1 MQFRMWHGDYSFLFT
16 NLILKDFKLRY
27 RHMSLGVFWSL
38 LNPLVMMGVLTF
50 VFTRIFPNHEANY
63 PVFVL
68 CGLVPFNF
76 FSVAWIN
83 GTTSLV
89 DNAGLIKRV
98 PVPREVIPISSVCS
112 NCLHLFIQI
121 GLLLSFTLIY
131 GLPITR
137 QWLWL
142 PVVWGL
148 EVVFVCGLALAF
160 SVLYVYVRDTRYFVE
175 SFNTVLFWLVPTF
188 YSFAI
193 IPPQYKEVYQYNP
206 VAALVLALRDILL
219 EAKAPPATL
228 LAKLAL
234 VSFTTFVLGLLAFRR
249 SKGRLYDFL

>member
-1 MQFRMWHGDYSFLFT
+1 MWHGDYSFLFT

>member
-1 MQFRMWHGDYSFLFT
+1 MRFLQAWQIA
-16 NLILKDFKLRY
+16 LPQIRP
-27 RHMSLGVFWSL
+27 S
-38 LNPLVMMGVLTF
+38 
-50 VFTRIFPNHEANY
+50 RIFPNNVANY

-76 FSVAWIN
+76 FSIAWIN

-112 NCLHLFIQI
+112 NCMHLFIQI
-121 GLLLSFTLIY
+121 GLLLAFTLIY
-131 GLPITR
+131 GLPVTA

-148 EVVFVCGLALAF
+148 EVIFVCGLALAF

-193 IPPQYKEVYQYNP
+193 IPQQYKEVYQYNP
-206 VAALVLALRDILL
+206 EAALVLALREILL

-228 LAKLAL
+228 LWKLTV
-234 VSFTTFVLGLLAFRR
+234 VSFATFALGLLAFRQ
-249 SKGRLYDFL
+249 SKSRLYDFL